1 MSVSTETCLETFEN
15 AIEQLMRLSMH
26 DFWRYV
32 KSQGL
37 SMPQMMALRQI
48 HYRGDCN
55 ISGIS
60 DELGITSAASSQLLE
75 RLVQQGL
82 VIRSEH
88 PQDRRNKQLA
98 LSEKGQRLLQ
108 ESMQARQRWV
118 HTLLE
123 RLNDEERQKVH
134 EALQILIKKT
144 ADLR

>member
-1 MSVSTETCLETFEN
+1 MSVSTETCLETFEK

-37 SMPQMMALRQI
+37 SMPQMMTLRRI
-48 HYRGDCN
+48 HYHGGCN
-55 ISGIS
+55 ISDIS
-60 DELGITSAASSQLLE
+60 SELGVTSAASSQLLD

-98 LSEKGQRLLQ
+98 LSEKGRRILQ
-108 ESMQARQRWV
+108 EGMRARQRWV
-118 HTLLE
+118 QTLIE
-123 RLNDEERQKVH
+123 RLNDEERRQVS
-134 EALQILIKKT
+134 EALRILIEKT
-144 ADLR
+144 ADLH

>member
-1 MSVSTETCLETFEN
+1 MSDVTETCLDTLEK

-37 SMPQMMALRQI
+37 SMPQMMALRRI

-55 ISGIS
+55 ISSIS
-60 DELGITSAASSQLLE
+60 DELGITSAASSQLLD

-88 PQDRRNKQLA
+88 PQDRRNKQLV
-98 LSEKGQRLLQ
+98 LSEKGERVLREGLR
-108 ESMQARQRWV
+108 ARQRWLQ
-118 HTLLE
+118 TLIE
-123 RLNDEERQKVH
+123 RLNDEERQKVS
-134 EALQILIKKT
+134 EALHILIEKT
-144 ADLR
+144 ADLH

>member
-1 MSVSTETCLETFEN
+1 MSNPTETCLDTFEK

-37 SMPQMMALRQI
+37 SMPQMMALRRI
-48 HYRGDCN
+48 HYHGDCN

-60 DELGITSAASSQLLE
+60 SELGVTSAASSQLLD

-98 LSEKGQRLLQ
+98 LSEKGERVLL
-108 ESMQARQRWV
+108 EGLRARQRWV
-118 HTLLE
+118 QTLIE
-123 RLNDEERQKVH
+123 RLNDEERQKVS
-134 EALQILIKKT
+134 EALHILIEKT
-144 ADLR
+144 ADLH